1 MKKKL
6 LIIVTGFIV
15 TIFAIIFFA
24 LKSSPT
30 VSAAENTSIENVS
43 FVVYKSSDY
52 TSTAYYNASAQLHV
66 VIEKINATGEN
77 TIVWDK
83 TFDSKYLSQY
93 PSVADAI
100 KQNVEINTMLKKN
113 EYLVVKYGIIYDSK
127 GSELQMQ
134 NYQIIDGSTEN
145 ISISI

>member
-6 LIIVTGFIV
+6 LIIVTGFTV

-66 VIEKINATGEN
+66 VIEKVNATG
-77 TIVWDK
+77 
-83 TFDSKYLSQY
+83 L
-93 PSVADAI
+93 
-100 KQNVEINTMLKKN
+100 
-113 EYLVVKYGIIYDSK
+113 
-127 GSELQMQ
+127 
-134 NYQIIDGSTEN
+134 N
-145 ISISI
+145 ISNRKFCPILWYFRLWHLLFL